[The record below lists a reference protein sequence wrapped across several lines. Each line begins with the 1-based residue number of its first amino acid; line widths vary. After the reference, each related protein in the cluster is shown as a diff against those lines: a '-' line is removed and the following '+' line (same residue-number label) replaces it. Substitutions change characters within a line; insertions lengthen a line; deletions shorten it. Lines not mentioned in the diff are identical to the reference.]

1 MKKSLLI
8 LITISIAY
16 SCGTLSIEKRRYN
29 RGFYVNWNKSSKQEN
44 KQETANNII
53 IIKDPVTDQANIDTA
68 RQLLAVSNEKET
80 INDSKILTTR
90 SESIE
95 MNIDANHEH
104 QKKNVK
110 KDRDSAPI
118 RMKATQSY
126 DKVRLSQHLDIK
138 QKPSTISSNW
148 FYTIF
153 TTLPLMFIFR
163 KRVSRIAR
171 WSSENKKQSQILIAS
186 LIGISGM
193 SSFALGTLLGSS
205 TNGTSALTSIGV
217 FALAGLLNSLRLN
230 SGLNFLKNKF
240 SFALFGISGAFTFYG
255 LGVKYGSSVL
265 LSSGNDGGELAIHP
279 ALVILFTLLLVAALI
294 LVIGLIASLACNIA
308 CYGSEALAAVVFL
321 GGTFLAVMFFAY
333 AIQYVFRKK
342 DQPTDAFWKNAALAG
357 LFIILFI
364 LLLAL
369 ASGTL

>member
-29 RGFYVNWNKSSKQEN
+29 RGFYVNWNKAPKQEN
-44 KQETANNII
+44 SQEIANNTL
-53 IIKDPVTDQANIDTA
+53 IIKDQDTDQANIDTA
-68 RQLLAVSNEKET
+68 RQLLAVAIEKET
-80 INDSKILTTR
+80 IDDSNILTTR
-90 SESIE
+90 SKSIV
-95 MNIDANHEH
+95 MNSDSKHEH
-104 QKKNVK
+104 QKKNVL

-118 RMKATQSY
+118 SVKVTQSY
-126 DKVRLSQHLDIK
+126 GSVRSIQKVEMK

-153 TTLPLMFIFR
+153 TTLPLMIIFR

-171 WSSENKKQSQILIAS
+171 WSSDNKKQSRILIAS

-193 SSFALGTLLGSS
+193 SSFALGTLLGSDS
-205 TNGTSALTSIGV
+205 NGTSTLTSIGV

-230 SGLNFLKNKF
+230 SGLNFMKNKF
-240 SFALFGISGAFTFYG
+240 SFALFGMSGAFTFFG
-255 LGVKYGSSVL
+255 LGAKYGSSVL
-265 LSSGNDGGELAIHP
+265 LGSGNDGGELALHP
-279 ALVILFTLLLVAALI
+279 GLVFLFTLLLVAALI
-294 LVIGLIASLACNIA
+294 LVLGLVASLACNIA

-342 DQPTDAFWKNAALAG
+342 DQQTDAFWKNAAIAG
-357 LFIILFI
+357 LLI
-364 LLLAL
+364 LLVILLVVL